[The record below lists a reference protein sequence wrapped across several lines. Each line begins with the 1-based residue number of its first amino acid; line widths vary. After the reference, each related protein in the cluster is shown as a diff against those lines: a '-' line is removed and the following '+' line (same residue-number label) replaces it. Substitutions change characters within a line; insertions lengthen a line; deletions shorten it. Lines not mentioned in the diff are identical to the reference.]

1 VTLSAELHTFT
12 RPAPAA
18 AVGDQ
23 RSRLLQNIFILLIE
37 RLSHF
42 PTSIIIYAWS
52 LRVYLQAAASPL
64 FCARE
69 TFSFSKGQE
78 TFRTLKRRTSNL
90 LCTSK
95 VNYIKYYIHVYKLEL
110 WTTLQ

>member
-42 PTSIIIYAWS
+42 PTSIIIYALVFES
-52 LRVYLQAAASPL
+52 VFLQAAASPL

-78 TFRTLKRRTSNL
+78 TFRMLKRRTSNL

-95 VNYIKYYIHVYKLEL
+95 VNYIKYYIHPNLISFN
-110 WTTLQ
+110 